1 MSYVLEIPK
10 IDNEATLGLSGVVNS
25 LAYRVHEIEAHLH
38 NSQQIYGNTTNTM
51 ARLSTT
57 GFTVVGG
64 DNAWGTE
71 LQLHNGTVIESGSAT
86 KKFDFN
92 TLYITAVDA
101 ANKPTVLKFFSASEG
116 AAVNCTMQNSG
127 DTITPTGAVPADGT
141 KIVFDSIVT
150 TTGINIYTVYYV
162 VSSGVSTFQVALTS
176 GGTPIVLGTG
186 DGTGHYHVL
195 TQTTLTETVVS
206 AAAVTSDSFP
216 YPIMAP
222 RVTCNSRI
230 SVRAASVSGST
241 VGITFFIGLHTY
253 TA

>member
-1 MSYVLEIPK
+1 MSYVLTIPK
-10 IDNEATLGLSGVVNS
+10 IDNEAVLGLLGTNNS
-25 LAYRVHEIEAHLH
+25 LAYKVHEIEKHFH
-38 NSQQIYGNTTNTM
+38 NAQQIYGMTANTM
-51 ARLSTT
+51 ARLATT
-57 GFTVVGG
+57 GFAVVGG
-64 DNAWGTE
+64 NNAWGTE
-71 LQLHNGTVIESGSAT
+71 LQLHNGTVVEAGSAT

-92 TLYITAVDA
+92 TLYITAVNQ
-101 ANKPTVLKFFSASEG
+101 ANKATVLEFFSASEG
-116 AAVNCTMQNSG
+116 AAVNCTMQNAG

-162 VSSGVSTFQVALTS
+162 VTAAALTFQVALTS
-176 GGTPIVLGTG
+176 GGAAIVLGTD

-195 TQTTLTETVVS
+195 TQTTLTETLVS
-206 AAAVTSDSFP
+206 AAAVNSDSFP

-230 SVRAASVSGST
+230 SVRAKSVTGST

-253 TA
+253 VA